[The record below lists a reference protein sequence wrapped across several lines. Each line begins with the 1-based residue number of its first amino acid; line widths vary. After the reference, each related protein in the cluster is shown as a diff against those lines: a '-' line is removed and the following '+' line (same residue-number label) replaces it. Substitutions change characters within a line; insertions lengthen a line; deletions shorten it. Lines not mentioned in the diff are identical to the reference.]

1 MPQVKTAFPQ
11 VATMLP
17 HREPMLLVDEI
28 TSYEAGVSLTA
39 TKFVAD
45 DLIFFKGHFPGY
57 PMLPGVCLIEMMFQ
71 TCGLFGRMEAMGA
84 AAGAGE
90 GTKKPMVGRAIRVN
104 KTSFTHPVFPN
115 TQLSIEVAI
124 KQRLMAFSVYTAKVK
139 NDEGKV
145 VAKGEVTVHLD
156 KSGEFIPSE
165 N

>member
-1 MPQVKTAFPQ
+1 
-11 VATMLP
+11 MLP

-28 TSYEAGVSLTA
+28 TGYKVGVSLTA
-39 TKFVAD
+39 VKFVAE

-84 AAGAGE
+84 AAGAGAK
-90 GTKKPMVGRAIRVN
+90 TKKPMVGRAIRVD
-104 KTSFTHPVFPN
+104 KTSFTQPVFPN
-115 TQLSIEVAI
+115 TRLSIEVAI

-139 NDEGKV
+139 NEEGKI

-156 KSGEFIPSE
+156 KSGNFIPST
-165 N
+165 NSGK

>member
-1 MPQVKTAFPQ
+1 MSEVNTAFPP

-28 TSYEAGVSLTA
+28 TNYEPGVSLTA
-39 TKFVAD
+39 TKYVAA

-57 PMLPGVCLIEMMFQ
+57 PMLPGICLIEMMFQ

-90 GTKKPMVGRAIRVN
+90 GTSKPMVGRAIRVN
-104 KTSFTHPVFPN
+104 KTSFTHPVFPD
-115 TQLSIEVAI
+115 TRLRIEVTI
-124 KQRLMAFSVYTAKVK
+124 KQRLMAFSVYTARVK
-139 NDEGKV
+139 NEEGKV

-156 KSGEFIPSE
+156 KSGQFA
-165 N
+165 